1 MEKKELL
8 RQKILNAARG
18 RMIVFGFRKV
28 TMDEIAGDLSM
39 SKNTIYKEF
48 TGKEEIARCLVL
60 DLEREINRGLEEIEQ
75 TRQDPLKVFSDSIFL
90 LRKKLGPWFER
101 FFKEISAE
109 LPDLWEQF
117 LRYRNEKI
125 LSIRFQVERG
135 VKKGIFRKVNPAIA
149 VEAYLGAVKAVVNP
163 RFLEQEA
170 LSFERALEAVLDIW
184 ASGILKKGAGK

>member
-1 MEKKELL
+1 VEKKELL